1 MIYLGFVFDYFI
13 NTFLPIN
20 SYFCIANIENNNIF
34 EVIVIGIIL
43 DTLLGHYLFNLIII
57 MFLYFIAKRLKT
69 KKKYKTIQN
78 IIIYSIY
85 FFITN
90 LLFGRNLNI
99 FVEYVF
105 CLFLQLLYLYIS
117 NLLIN
122 NKVSHII

>member
-13 NTFLPIN
+13 NTFLPIK
-20 SYFCIANIENNNIF
+20 SYFCIANIENNNLF

-43 DTLLGHYLFNLIII
+43 DALLGHYLFNLVIILSI
-57 MFLYFIAKRLKT
+57 YLISKKIKT
-69 KKKYKTIQN
+69 KKKYKIIHN
-78 IIIYSIY
+78 IIIYTVY
-85 FFITN
+85 FFMMN

-99 FVEYVF
+99 FIEYLF
-105 CLFLQLLYLYIS
+105 CLFFQLLYLYIS